1 METTPTV
8 DLEPAARR
16 IVGLL
21 GGVDEPRLDGPTPCP
36 DFTVRDL
43 LAHLTVLSRGFRDAA
58 RKESG
63 PTTGVAPDDA
73 PPALD
78 DDWRAVLPS
87 LLDELVAAWRDP
99 AARQGTTRV
108 GGVVLPA
115 REAHVVA
122 LEELLVHG
130 WDLARSTGQDYAP
143 DEAGLR
149 TALNWL
155 TPGDAPRPEHIFA
168 RPVPVP
174 DDAPL
179 LDRTVAMSGRRPDWR
194 PER

>member
-1 METTPTV
+1 METTPTSE
-8 DLEPAARR
+8 LESAARR

-21 GGVDEPRLDGPTPCP
+21 DGVDEQELGSPTPCP

-43 LAHLTVLSRGFRDAA
+43 LAHVTVLSRGFRDAA
-58 RKESG
+58 RKDSG
-63 PTTGVAPDDA
+63 PTTGVAPGDA
-73 PPALD
+73 LPVLD
-78 DDWRAVLPS
+78 DDWRTLLPS
-87 LLDELVAAWRDP
+87 LLDELVAAWRAP

-108 GGVVLPA
+108 GGVGLPA
-115 REAHVVA
+115 EEALVVA

-130 WDLARSTGQDYAP
+130 WDLARSTGQEYAP

-149 TALNWL
+149 IVLDWL
-155 TPGDAPRPEHIFA
+155 TPGDAPRPEEIFA

-174 DDAPL
+174 EDAPL

-194 PER
+194 PGD